1 MEPYTRWREAC
12 ERCREEREQGQHRRS
27 PSKAEGRP
35 RPRTLRPSAFFRPT
49 DLPHSARWECSE
61 CDELIREELP
71 LHLAQEW
78 LGHPPPPPP

>member
-1 MEPYTRWREAC
+1 M
-12 ERCREEREQGQHRRS
+12 QGGEGAGPAPQE

-78 LGHPPPPPP
+78 LGHPPPPLP